1 MESGNRE
8 QNRLRKFLTNRENLV
23 GNMVIE
29 FGSNMLVL
37 NHPDV
42 KGLHVKRD
50 SKTNAVVVEI
60 FVYRVSSSLKLLTQ
74 EEYGGHTV
82 RFFETSL
89 GPRIQTSLS

>member
-1 MESGNRE
+1 MARSIKQYWGRRE
-8 QNRLRKFLTNRENLV
+8 IIPSQENLLS
-23 GNMVIE
+23 NTIIE

-50 SKTNAVVVEI
+50 PITEDVVVEL
-60 FVYRVSSSLKLLTQ
+60 FVHRVSNSLRLLLH

-82 RFFETSL
+82 RFYEPSL
-89 GPRIQTSLS
+89 APRIPASLS

>member
-1 MESGNRE
+1 MEKENPLRRFGFSQEDLAGN
-8 QNRLRKFLTNRENLV
+8 L
-23 GNMVIE
+23 VIE

-50 SKTNAVVVEI
+50 PKTEELIVEI
-60 FVYRVSSSLKLLTQ
+60 FVYRVSNSLKLLTQ

-89 GPRIQTSLS
+89 GPRIQASPS

>member
-1 MESGNRE
+1 MEKENSLKRFGFSQEDLAGN
-8 QNRLRKFLTNRENLV
+8 L
-23 GNMVIE
+23 VIE

-42 KGLHVKRD
+42 KGLHVRRD
-50 SKTNAVVVEI
+50 PRSDAVVVEI
-60 FVYRVSSSLKLLTQ
+60 FVYRVSNSLKLLTQ

-89 GPRIQTSLS
+89 GPRIQASLS

>member
-8 QNRLRKFLTNRENLV
+8 QNRLRKFLTSQENLV
-23 GNMVIE
+23 ENMVIE

-50 SKTNAVVVEI
+50 PKTEELVVEI
-60 FVYRVSSSLKLLTQ
+60 FVYRVSNSLKLLTQ

-89 GPRIQTSLS
+89 GPRIQASPS

>member
-1 MESGNRE
+1 MESYKEN
-8 QNRLRKFLTNRENLV
+8 QNLTGRARASQENLLS
-23 GNMVIE
+23 NTIIE

-50 SKTNAVVVEI
+50 PTTDGVVVEI
-60 FVYRVSSSLKLLTQ
+60 FVYRVSNSLKLLTQ

-89 GPRIQTSLS
+89 GPRIQASLS